1 MKEETPM
8 IEFAHLQSFVLVL
21 LAICSVI
28 AAIAGA
34 AAAVTKY
41 WRFAHKQ
48 SDKNTEDIEE
58 FREYLRS
65 DKTRIERLE
74 QNQAEFREQNKLML
88 AALKTLLSHEIDGN
102 HTVQLK
108 EKHDAID
115 KYLIEHLGGDL

>member
-1 MKEETPM
+1 M
-8 IEFAHLQSFVLVL
+8 IEFAHLQAFVMVL

-58 FREYLRS
+58 FKDWFAK
-65 DKTRIERLE
+65 DKYRINELEKRQDKVEELNRLQLE
-74 QNQAEFREQNKLML
+74 AMFVILQHI
-88 AALKTLLSHEIDGN
+88 TDGN
-102 HTVQLK
+102 H
-108 EKHDAID
+108 ID
-115 KYLIEHLGGDL
+115 QVRDVRDKINHYLIVK